1 MKTFTTPP
9 SHLLL
14 LNVTVRILKLTR
26 AHQTVMDR
34 YVTDDLQY
42 LNLNN
47 ITAPRLFISTLPYL
61 PHIALFDVKVVAPQ
75 VTVRHNRDPVIYG

>member
-1 MKTFTTPP
+1 MKTFTTTP

-47 ITAPRLFISTLPYL
+47 ITKHIFINLALSST
-61 PHIALFDVKVVAPQ
+61 HCIV
-75 VTVRHNRDPVIYG
+75 